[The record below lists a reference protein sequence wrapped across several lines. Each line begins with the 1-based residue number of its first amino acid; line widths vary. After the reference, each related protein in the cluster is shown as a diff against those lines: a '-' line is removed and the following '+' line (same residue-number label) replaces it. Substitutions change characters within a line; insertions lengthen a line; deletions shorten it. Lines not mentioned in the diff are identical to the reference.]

1 MKKKILY
8 FLLTISI
15 LVMLLFLVLKNGISI
30 SSVQFD
36 FLKLEQLYIKLDKK
50 LIVRAKNISIYQKSD
65 INSQKQT
72 NQFASVKLLSL
83 AENLK
88 YFYIFIQE
96 IDIRNLV
103 FKDYHLQIL
112 FKNNEFFIN
121 NNLFFLKTTL
131 QKEKNNIKVN
141 IEKMLIKDYNLSI
154 VGNLDINTKSEFYF
168 FDAKANSDL
177 INFNINLSYKN
188 GQLAYN
194 FKEISFKNILEIF
207 NKIQNKVQLPED
219 LILWVGNRVKGEFYY
234 LDYIKGFIDFN
245 KKRYYLDNIEASG
258 YVDKVKISLDGKM
271 DPIEIPKLNLSL
283 NKQKLDFNFK
293 KANYKQADLSAS
305 KIYIYD
311 LMDENKAGIYLHI
324 ISNNLK
330 LDQKLWKAL
339 DFYDVKIPFFQKEGK
354 TKTDFTLDL
363 GFYKDQSL
371 FDGKFIIENSIL
383 NFLDTNV
390 SRALLKIN
398 NNTLNIE
405 EANITNKF
413 LKADFNASI
422 DLNTKIGQFNTKI
435 DQFSVENNIFD
446 IKNEDLIIDLD
457 FTQNCKVFIPKW
469 QLDLEISDN
478 LTINL
483 NNPSILALYSPLLK
497 QLGFKNAQ
505 SVIYSGSDFDNFKI
519 EINNASF
526 QSNFLNGSNPYQND
540 SFYIE
545 KKQNTIFINSKS
557 DLISAILSDKNKE
570 IHFKNLT
577 YIYKEDKEK
586 FFSLDSNTENIY
598 FGGANF
604 NIIFKDTNNT
614 LSFDRLEANLNEN
627 TLNIK
632 ANKND
637 TNLNFDFSPN
647 YINLNINNINDEFL
661 NTFLQK
667 QAVLQGVF
675 DLNVTGRNFEDFE
688 GQFKI
693 KNTFIKDLKG
703 TNQLISFIDTVPSLL
718 LFKTPTFNEKGLSVI
733 DGVVVFDRK
742 KDLFR
747 VKAISLN
754 GESVDIFGVGNIN
767 LRLKNIDLNLELK
780 TLKSASSVISK
791 VPIINYVILG
801 KNQEISTNIKVD
813 GSLDNP
819 NFHTQILGDV
829 VKSPFNLIKNIIELP
844 TNLFK

>member
-8 FLLTISI
+8 FLLAISVFI
-15 LVMLLFLVLKNGISI
+15 ILLFLVLKNGISI

-50 LIVRAKNISIYQKSD
+50 LIVKAKNISIYQKSNID
-65 INSQKQT
+65 SKKQT
-72 NQFASVKLLSL
+72 SQFSSVKLLNL

-96 IDIRNLV
+96 MDIRNLA
-103 FKDYHLQIL
+103 FKDYHLKIL
-112 FKNNEFFIN
+112 FKNNEFFID

-131 QKEKNNIKVN
+131 QKEENNIKAN
-141 IEKMLIKDYNLSI
+141 IEKMFIRDYNLSI

-168 FDAKANSDL
+168 FDAKASSNL

-194 FKEISFKNILEIF
+194 FKEVSFKNTLDIF
-207 NKIQNKVQLPED
+207 NKIKNKIELPED
-219 LILWVGNRVKGEFYY
+219 LVLWVGHRIKGEFYY

-245 KKRYYLDNIEASG
+245 KNKYYLDNIEASG
-258 YVDKVKISLDGKM
+258 YVDRVKISLDNKM
-271 DPIEIPKLNLSL
+271 DPIEIPKLNLNL
-283 NKQKLDFNFK
+283 NKQRLNFDFK
-293 KANYKQADLSAS
+293 KASYKQADLSAS

-311 LMDENKAGIYLHI
+311 LLDENKAGIYLHI

-354 TKTDFTLDL
+354 VKSDFILDL

-371 FDGKFIIENSIL
+371 FNGEFVVENSVL
-383 NFLDTNV
+383 SFLDTNV
-390 SRALLKIN
+390 SKALIKIN
-398 NNTLNIE
+398 NNLLNIE
-405 EANITNKF
+405 EADIANKF

-435 DQFSVENNIFD
+435 GQFEIANNIIS
-446 IKNEDLIIDLD
+446 IKNENIIIDLD
-457 FTQNCKVFIPKW
+457 FSQNCKVFIPKW
-469 QLDLEISDN
+469 QLDLEILDN
-478 LTINL
+478 LKINL
-483 NNPSILALYSPLLK
+483 NNPSILNSYSPLLK
-497 QLGFKNAQ
+497 QLGFKSAQ
-505 SVIYSGSDFDNFKI
+505 NITYEGIDFDNFKI
-519 EINNASF
+519 QINNASF
-526 QSNFLNGSNPYQND
+526 QSNFLNGNIPYEKD
-540 SFYIE
+540 SFFIE
-545 KKQNTIFINSKS
+545 KKQDTVLINSES
-557 DLISAILSDKNKE
+557 DLISAILNDKNKE
-570 IHFKNLT
+570 IHLKNLT
-577 YIYKEDKEK
+577 YIYKEDKER
-586 FFSLDSNTENIY
+586 FFNLESNIQNIY

-604 NIIFKDTNNT
+604 SIILKDTNNI
-614 LSFDRLEANLNEN
+614 LSFDRLEAILNEN
-627 TLNIK
+627 TLNIR
-632 ANKND
+632 ANKNN
-637 TNLNFDFSPN
+637 TNLNFNFSPN

-675 DLNVTGRNFEDFE
+675 DLNITGRNFEDFE
-688 GQFKI
+688 GRFKI

-733 DGVVVFDRK
+733 DGEIVFDRR

-747 VKAISLN
+747 IKAISLN
-754 GESVDIFGVGNIN
+754 GESVDIFGIGSVN

-791 VPIINYVILG
+791 VPILNYVILG

-819 NFHTQILGDV
+819 SFHTQILGDV